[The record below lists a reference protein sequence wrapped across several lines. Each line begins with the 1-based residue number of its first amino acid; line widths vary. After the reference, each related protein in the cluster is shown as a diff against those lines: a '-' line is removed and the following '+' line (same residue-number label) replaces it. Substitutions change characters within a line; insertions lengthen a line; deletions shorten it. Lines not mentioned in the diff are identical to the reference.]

1 MSEKSGYGGQI
12 FILIIAIVLLASLS
26 RVKSR
31 PDSQQNKA
39 DQQEIVKLN
48 SSDID
53 GLILVDNGSD

>member
-39 DQQEIVKLN
+39 DQQEVVKLN